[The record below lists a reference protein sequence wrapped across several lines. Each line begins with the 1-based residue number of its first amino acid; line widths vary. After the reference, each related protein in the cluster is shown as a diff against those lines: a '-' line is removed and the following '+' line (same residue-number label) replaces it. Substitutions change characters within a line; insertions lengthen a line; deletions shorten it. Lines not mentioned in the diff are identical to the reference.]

1 MLWQTPS
8 PQQYVMLAADLSGAG
23 PNFCNFSNLFPRR
36 ESGSAAD
43 ATGEEDESAAFLGQD
58 NGPIDAT
65 RTTKMKRRLPPPLLI
80 LLVLLT
86 AAFPALAA
94 DQPADDRAGEAA
106 EALATDAWQSMPGF
120 IDMYWDEEGG
130 RLVLALDA
138 FGAPFIYQSS
148 LARGVGSNDIGLDR
162 GQLGATRLV
171 EFRRVGPRVLLVQHN
186 LAYRALGGD
195 APARAATAESF
206 ATAVLWGF
214 EVLGERDGAVF
225 VDATAFLLHDAHGI
239 ARRLADM
246 EEGTYAVD
254 ADRSAVYLPRTKA
267 FPDNSEAEAM
277 VTFTGKPEGELL
289 PTVAP
294 DPTSF
299 TVHLHHSFV
308 RLPPPGYEPL
318 PYDPRGGIIGLSYGN
333 DGFIDY
339 TSGIG
344 EPLRLD
350 YGRRHRLAK
359 KDPAAPMS
367 EPVKPIVY
375 YVDRGA
381 PEPVRSALIEGAEWW
396 NQAFEAAGYRDAFRV
411 ELLPEDADPMDV
423 RYNVIQW
430 VHRSTR
436 GWSYGASVLDP
447 RTGEIIKGHVTLGSL
462 RVRQDYLL
470 AEGLLAPYEVP
481 DRTFETFPTYSPAHD
496 PMLAMA
502 LARIRQLS
510 AHEVGHTL
518 GIEHNFAASTQDRA
532 SVMDY
537 PFPLIRLTEGG
548 DIDLSA
554 AYDTGLGAW
563 DERAILYAYQDFPP
577 GADAAAERDR
587 ILAETASRYAYVA
600 DEDARGTGTAHPDGN
615 LWDNGADAIA
625 ELEHLL
631 RVRDVVLERFGERNI
646 RPGRPWAT
654 LEEVL
659 VPMYLLHRYQIR
671 AVSKL
676 IGGRY
681 FDYAL
686 RGDGQRITADVPAQ
700 RQGAAID
707 ALTALLDPA
716 VLRLP
721 DRVVE
726 LIPPRPPGYAPNREL
741 FPRETGNTFDPAGPA
756 ESAVAL
762 TLAALLDPARAARL
776 ERQHATDADLPGFAE
791 VLDALLEATW
801 YADRRDRMEGL
812 IHRRTN
818 RQTLHAL
825 MRLAADEDADP
836 AARMLATGAIDGL
849 DDWLED
855 RLEGRMDARWRA
867 AYTAARQDI
876 ERFGDDPSYV
886 EQLPATTVPPGSPIG
901 DGY

>member
-1 MLWQTPS
+1 MSLAAKGSCAYSCLLPKLPAPAPPRAVQSTSRSRSFLALTMLWQTPS

-130 RLVLALDA
+130 RLLLALDA

-318 PYDPRGGIIGLSYGN
+318 PYDSRGGVIGLSYDN
-333 DGFIDY
+333 DGFLDY
-339 TSGIG
+339 ASGIG
-344 EPLRLD
+344 DPLRVN

-359 KDPAAPMS
+359 NNPAAPMS
-367 EPVKPIVY
+367 EPVEPIVY

-411 ELLPEDADPMDV
+411 ELLPEDADPLDV

-436 GWSYGASVLDP
+436 GWSYGSSILDP
-447 RTGEIIKGHVTLGSL
+447 RTGEIIKGHVSLGSL

-470 AEGLLAPYEVP
+470 AEGMLAPYTGDNADGLPPEN
-481 DRTFETFPTYSPAHD
+481 D
-496 PMLAMA
+496 PMLDLA
-502 LARIRQLS
+502 LARLRQLS
-510 AHEVGHTL
+510 AHEVGHTI
-518 GIEHNFAASTQDRA
+518 GIAHNFAASTYGRE

-537 PFPLIRLTEGG
+537 PAPLATVTG
-548 DIDLSA
+548 DSISVA
-554 AYDTGLGAW
+554 NAYDVDIGEW
-563 DERAILYAYQDFPP
+563 DEVAVRYGYALTDSGETEAQLL
-577 GADAAAERDR
+577 DR
-587 ILAETASRYAYVA
+587 IVQEGQDRGLLYLTDR
-600 DEDARGTGTAHPDGN
+600 DAR
-615 LWDNGADAIA
+615 
-625 ELEHLL
+625 
-631 RVRDVVLERFGERNI
+631 
-646 RPGRPWAT
+646 
-654 LEEVL
+654 
-659 VPMYLLHRYQIR
+659 
-671 AVSKL
+671 
-676 IGGRY
+676 
-681 FDYAL
+681 
-686 RGDGQRITADVPAQ
+686 PA
-700 RQGAAID
+700 GAA
-707 ALTALLDPA
+707 
-716 VLRLP
+716 
-721 DRVVE
+721 
-726 LIPPRPPGYAPNREL
+726 
-741 FPRETGNTFDPAGPA
+741 
-756 ESAVAL
+756 
-762 TLAALLDPARAARL
+762 
-776 ERQHATDADLPGFAE
+776 
-791 VLDALLEATW
+791 
-801 YADRRDRMEGL
+801 
-812 IHRRTN
+812 
-818 RQTLHAL
+818 
-825 MRLAADEDADP
+825 
-836 AARMLATGAIDGL
+836 
-849 DDWLED
+849 
-855 RLEGRMDARWRA
+855 
-867 AYTAARQDI
+867 
-876 ERFGDDPSYV
+876 
-886 EQLPATTVPPGSPIG
+886 
-901 DGY
+901 

>member
-1 MLWQTPS
+1 MSLAAKGSCAYSCLLPKLPAPAPPRAVQSTSRSRSFLALTMLWQTPS

-86 AAFPALAA
+86 AAFPALAP
-94 DQPADDRAGEAA
+94 DQPADDRTGETA

-120 IDMYWDEEGG
+120 IDMYWDEDGG

-138 FGAPFIYQSS
+138 FHEPFIYQSS

-318 PYDPRGGIIGLSYGN
+318 PYDSRGGVIGLSYDN
-333 DGFIDY
+333 DGFLDY
-339 TSGIG
+339 ASGIG
-344 EPLRLD
+344 DPLRVN

-359 KDPAAPMS
+359 NNPAAPMS
-367 EPVKPIVY
+367 EPVEPIVY

-411 ELLPEDADPMDV
+411 ELLPEDADPLDV

-436 GWSYGASVLDP
+436 GWSYGSSILDP

-462 RVRQDYLL
+462 RVRQDRLI
-470 AEGLLAPYEVP
+470 AQGMTSP
-481 DRTFETFPTYSPAHD
+481 FETGEEPA
-496 PMLAMA
+496 PALTAMA

-518 GIEHNFAASTQDRA
+518 GLAHNFAASGRDRA

-537 PFPLIRLTEGG
+537 PQPLIAL
-548 DIDLSA
+548 
-554 AYDTGLGAW
+554 DTDGEVSLDGA
-563 DERAILYAYQDFPP
+563 
-577 GADAAAERDR
+577 
-587 ILAETASRYAYVA
+587 
-600 DEDARGTGTAHPDGN
+600 
-615 LWDNGADAIA
+615 
-625 ELEHLL
+625 
-631 RVRDVVLERFGERNI
+631 
-646 RPGRPWAT
+646 
-654 LEEVL
+654 
-659 VPMYLLHRYQIR
+659 
-671 AVSKL
+671 
-676 IGGRY
+676 
-681 FDYAL
+681 
-686 RGDGQRITADVPAQ
+686 
-700 RQGAAID
+700 
-707 ALTALLDPA
+707 
-716 VLRLP
+716 
-721 DRVVE
+721 
-726 LIPPRPPGYAPNREL
+726 
-741 FPRETGNTFDPAGPA
+741 
-756 ESAVAL
+756 
-762 TLAALLDPARAARL
+762 
-776 ERQHATDADLPGFAE
+776 
-791 VLDALLEATW
+791 
-801 YADRRDRMEGL
+801 
-812 IHRRTN
+812 
-818 RQTLHAL
+818 
-825 MRLAADEDADP
+825 
-836 AARMLATGAIDGL
+836 
-849 DDWLED
+849 
-855 RLEGRMDARWRA
+855 
-867 AYTAARQDI
+867 
-876 ERFGDDPSYV
+876 
-886 EQLPATTVPPGSPIG
+886 
-901 DGY
+901 